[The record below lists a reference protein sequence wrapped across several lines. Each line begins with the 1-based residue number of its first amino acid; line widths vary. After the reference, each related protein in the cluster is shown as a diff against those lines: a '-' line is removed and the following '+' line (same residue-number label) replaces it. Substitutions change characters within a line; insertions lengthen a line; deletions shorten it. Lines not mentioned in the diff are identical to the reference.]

1 MNDLDIHREVEKL
14 DNWNLGGGGD
24 RARLEEY
31 SNNIILPKS

>member
-14 DNWNLGGGGD
+14 DNWKLGGGD